1 MDFATVI
8 GIGAF
13 FTAMVYGVVGD
24 GGDLSLMWQAQGA
37 AIVLLGTFGIV
48 LLRSTLGGFGTMFV
62 GISKTFFHK
71 VDKPE
76 DLIDQLVELATI
88 ARKDGMIALEGQ
100 EIGNRMLSKGV
111 SALVDG
117 NDALYIR
124 TALERDMLITAARHD
139 SARGTLQAFG
149 DTAPAMGMIGTLI
162 GLVKLLKNLES
173 NPGGIG
179 DAMSVAL
186 LTTFYGAL
194 LANGLFIPWAQK
206 LENHAKREERNS
218 ELIIEG
224 VIFIHKGGNPRL
236 LGDLLS
242 SFLSPKAN
250 LKRQSES
257 AA

>member
-1 MDFATVI
+1 MDFATILGVF
-8 GIGAF
+8 AF
-13 FTAMVYGVVGD
+13 FAAMVYGVIGD
-24 GGDLSLMWQAQGA
+24 GGDLSLMWQAQGMT
-37 AIVLLGTFGIV
+37 IVLAGTFGIV
-48 LLRSTLGGFGTMFV
+48 LLRSTLSEFGTMFV
-62 GISKTFFHK
+62 GIGKTFFHK

-76 DLIDQLVELATI
+76 DLIDLLVELATI

-100 EIGNRMLSKGV
+100 EISNRMLSKGV

-139 SARGTLQAFG
+139 SARSTLQAFG

-224 VIFIHKGGNPRL
+224 VIFIQKGGNPRL

-250 LKRQSES
+250 LKRQAE
-257 AA
+257 AAA

>member
-1 MDFATVI
+1 MDIATLAGVLAFLAAMLL
-8 GIGAF
+8 GII
-13 FTAMVYGVVGD
+13 GD
-24 GGDLSLMWQAQGA
+24 GSSVIVMWQPQGMV
-37 AIVLLGTFGIV
+37 IVLGGTFGIV
-48 LLRSTLGGFGTMFV
+48 LLRSTLGEFGTMFV
-62 GISKTFFHK
+62 GIGKTFSHK

-100 EIGNRMLSKGV
+100 EINNRMLSKGV

-124 TALERDMLITAARHD
+124 TALERDMLITASRHD

-194 LANGLFIPWAQK
+194 LANGLFLPWAQK

-224 VIFIHKGGNPRL
+224 VIFIQKGGNPRL

-250 LKRQSES
+250 LKRQAE
-257 AA
+257 AAN